1 MISQF
6 LKQLRIT
13 KISYKYE
20 REISKISKQN
30 HIFSTNIR
38 NKHCLLILFIEMRF
52 LVLIVLA
59 LNLNYYLSLAASIRE
74 LKLSTRE
81 HFDTFINKYGKSFV
95 NLEDKQKR

>member
-1 MISQF
+1 
-6 LKQLRIT
+6 
-13 KISYKYE
+13 
-20 REISKISKQN
+20 
-30 HIFSTNIR
+30 
-38 NKHCLLILFIEMRF
+38 MRF